1 MALLDTRRKIVEAL
15 PDAGGLVVVSGY
27 FDPLLAAHARR
38 LEQLAAQVG
47 PLVVAVLDP
56 DNPLLPLRARAELV
70 AALRCVK
77 TVVAGSVPA
86 ATRVIRLEEE
96 DEKRRRDLIG
106 HVRRRHAEATTRS

>member
-15 PDAGGLVVVSGY
+15 DGTAGEIVVSGY

-38 LEQLAAQVG
+38 LEQLAEQFG

-77 TVVAGSVPA
+77 TVIAGSVPQHR
-86 ATRVIRLEEE
+86 RVIRLEEE
-96 DEKRRRDLIG
+96 DQERRKDLIR
-106 HVRRRHAEATTRS
+106 HVRRRHAEAAARP